1 MVGTLR
7 THFSFRVTRRPLRAP
22 LHPLRAVRARFGPAC
37 AAFLVLVFGF
47 VSPALGYV
55 YTHEVLPGDS
65 LARIAN
71 RYHITVKQLR
81 RQNRSLRRRKVL
93 RAGQK
98 LRIET
103 KVPCKQLHKV
113 LYRVRPGDSPSRIAR
128 KFKMKRWLLSR
139 LNPRLRKQP
148 RLRIG
153 QKIWVVKEGRL
164 PRGVGGM
171 YRLSGEGPGYRVVSR
186 SRSWGTFL
194 TVTRLMEVFAEHAR
208 RYPEAAPL
216 LVGDISRKG
225 GGFLRPHR
233 SHRRGRDVDI
243 RFPLNIRTRHYV
255 AASPKTLDVKR
266 TWDLIERFIKTGD
279 VVYIFV
285 DRKLQRVL
293 YEYVKSQRRFSK
305 KQLREYFQYPR
316 GRGSMQGII
325 RHEPGHSTH
334 MHVRFGREKR
344 AKPTS

>member
-1 MVGTLR
+1 MAGILR
-7 THFSFRVTRRPLRAP
+7 TTLLSIL
-22 LHPLRAVRARFGPAC
+22 L
-37 AAFLVLVFGF
+37 FGF
-47 VSPALGYV
+47 ASPARGYV

-65 LARIAN
+65 LVKIAK
-71 RYHITVKQLR
+71 RYHITIRQLR
-81 RQNRSLRRRKVL
+81 RQNRSLRSGRAVL

-98 LRIET
+98 LRIKT
-103 KVPCKQLHKV
+103 GVPCRQLYKAR
-113 LYRVRPGDSPSRIAR
+113 YRVRAGDSPARIAR

-148 RLRIG
+148 RLRVG
-153 QKIWVVKEGRL
+153 QVLWVVQEG
-164 PRGVGGM
+164 PRPKGIGGM
-171 YRLSGEGPGYRVVSR
+171 YQLSEEGPGYRVVNR
-186 SRSWGTFL
+186 RRSWGTFL
-194 TVTRLMEVFAEHAR
+194 AITHLMEVFADHAR
-208 RYPEAAPL
+208 HYPKAAPL
-216 LVGDISRKG
+216 VVGDISRKG
-225 GGFLRPHR
+225 GGMLPPHA

-243 RFPLNIRTRHYV
+243 RFPLKIETKHYV

-285 DRKLQRVL
+285 DYKLQKAL
-293 YEYVKSQRRFSK
+293 YEHVERQRRFSS

-316 GRGSMQGII
+316 GRRSMLGII

-334 MHVRFGREKR
+334 MHVRFTRERR